1 MKTKKYLIIL
11 MCLVLSLSLI
21 TGCGGSQEEPADSEA
36 GSEAGPEYTIRFA
49 HIENEF
55 TGAAQGCQLF
65 KKYVEEGSDGRIA
78 VEILGA
84 GAMGGEREI
93 LESVTMGNLEAGM
106 AMSTLFT
113 TYLDNWNIFD
123 LPFVFRDRADWAKK
137 VDGDLGKMLAAE
149 AESIHVKVL
158 SFFDGGFR
166 VISNNKRPI
175 LSKADFDGVKCRVGE
190 STLNINLHKALGTNP
205 IPMSFSEVYTALQQG
220 TIDGVDTS
228 IIYVQDGNFQE
239 VTKYCT
245 LTNHTALQMVTFIN
259 QDFFNSLPADLQ
271 QVVTDAADKAT
282 VEQRE
287 IAVQVDEKAMEVME
301 EAGMQID
308 KPSAEFTEQMI
319 TDTMPIID
327 SYRETIDSEVFE
339 AVGL

>member
-1 MKTKKYLIIL
+1 MKKILAII
-11 MCLVLSLSLI
+11 MCLVLSLGMM
-21 TGCGGSQEEPADSEA
+21 TGCGDQQEDSAA
-36 GSEAGPEYTIRFA
+36 GESGPEYTIRFA

-55 TGAAQGCQLF
+55 TGAAQGCNLF
-65 KKYVEEGSDGRIA
+65 KKYVEEGSNGRIA

-84 GAMGGEREI
+84 GSMGGEREI
-93 LESVTMGNLEAGM
+93 LESVTMGNLEGGM

-113 TYLDNWNIFD
+113 TYLPNWDIFD
-123 LPFVFRDRADWAKK
+123 LPFVFKDREDWAAK
-137 VDGDLGKMLAAE
+137 VDGDLGKILAEE
-149 AESIHVKVL
+149 ATAIHVKVL

-166 VISNNKRPI
+166 VISNNKRPL

-228 IIYVQDGNFQE
+228 VIYVQDGNFQE
-239 VTKYCT
+239 VTKYST

-259 QDFFNSLPADLQ
+259 QDFYDSLPEDLQ
-271 QVVTDAADKAT
+271 KVIDDAAARTT

-287 IAVQVDEKAMEVME
+287 IAAQVDEKAMEVMKD
-301 EAGMQID
+301 AGMQID
-308 KPSAEFTEQMI
+308 TPSPEFVEQMI
-319 TDTMPIID
+319 ADTKSIID
-327 SYRETIDSEVFE
+327 GYRDTIDAKVFK
-339 AVGL
+339 AAGL